1 MAFFV
6 PAFLLLFILSLALR
20 VDPFFTV
27 IWFLLGMYGL
37 ARLWT
42 QRSVQRLEI
51 RRRFEDRA
59 FTGDQVEVRLTV
71 RNASRLPLPWL
82 ELNESL
88 PLELTA
94 SPFPDQA
101 ITLGGREE
109 RVFTYTLSCRR
120 RGYYTL
126 GPLRMETGDLL
137 GIEERVLLAEEPRHM
152 TVYPRI
158 VSLEQLGLPTR
169 SALVSL
175 PSRTPLFEDTSRIM
189 GVRAYQPGD
198 SPRRIHWTATART
211 GSLVVKQYQPAISR
225 ETLICLD
232 LDWRDYLMRRSEA
245 TEQAIVVAASL
256 ANHSIVREGLPVG
269 LATDARDPLV
279 EDRRRIVLPPR
290 SERAQLMSI
299 LEVLARIQPATGA
312 RFVDLLRE
320 ESVHLPWGST
330 LVLITGM
337 IDDTLAETLLYLQ
350 HRGHATAVVLV
361 QEPSPRGG
369 TGSSGSLAGI
379 PVHRVWRDQDLAVWR

>member
-1 MAFFV
+1 MALFI

-27 IWFLLGMYGL
+27 IWFLLGMYTL

-42 QRSVQRLEI
+42 QRSVQHLRI
-51 RRRFEDRA
+51 SRRFDDHA
-59 FTGDQVEVRLTV
+59 FTGDLAEVRLKIC
-71 RNASRLPLPWL
+71 NASRLPLPWL
-82 ELNESL
+82 EMNESL

-94 SPFPDQA
+94 TPFPDQA
-101 ITLGGREE
+101 ITLRGREE
-109 RVFTYTLSCRR
+109 REFVYTLSCRR

-126 GPLRMETGDLL
+126 GPLRLGTGDLL

-175 PSRTPLFEDTSRIM
+175 PSRLPLFEDTTRIM
-189 GVRAYQPGD
+189 GVREYQPGD

-211 GSLVVKQYQPAISR
+211 GALLVKQYQPSIAR
-225 ETLICLD
+225 ETLLCLD
-232 LDWRDYLMRRSEA
+232 LDWRDYPRRRTEA

-256 ANHSIVREGLPVG
+256 ANHTIVREGLPAG

-279 EDRRRIVLPPR
+279 EDRRRIVLQPR
-290 SERAQLMSI
+290 SERAQLMTM
-299 LEVLARIQPATGA
+299 LEVLARVQPATGA

-330 LVLITGM
+330 LLLITGS

-350 HRGHATAVVLV
+350 RRGHATAVVLV
-361 QEPSPRGG
+361 QEPSPRGDAG
-369 TGSSGSLAGI
+369 LTGSLAGI
-379 PVHRVWRDQDLAVWR
+379 PLHRVWTDQDLAVWQ